1 MTDMLVRLYD
11 LPDLSGCMETVEK
24 LGVQVRRPN
33 VRFIAVMHG
42 DTFEKSRSRVAQG
55 NLTPRPSTDTDVS
68 LSTHPASHVRPDCGF
83 CIALRFL
90 PFLVD
95 Q

>member
-1 MTDMLVRLYD
+1 MSKEDQISTLIIT
-11 LPDLSGCMETVEK
+11 C
-24 LGVQVRRPN
+24 
-33 VRFIAVMHG
+33 
-42 DTFEKSRSRVAQG
+42 RVAQG

-68 LSTHPASHVRPDCGF
+68 LSTHPAPHVRPDCGF